1 MVKLFIRVKEAKKR
15 VLQITNQSAGIISY
29 GVYVPRF
36 RISVEAIARVWNEN
50 GKNMSRGLNVIEKAV
65 PDLDEDTITISVEA
79 ARNALARATIDPSH
93 IDAVYVGSESHPY
106 AVKPSAASVAEAI
119 GAVPH
124 CTCADLEFACKA
136 GTAGIQMV
144 LGMVNSNQIR
154 TGMAIG
160 ADCAQARPGD
170 PLEYAAGAG
179 AAAILVGKEHKIAE
193 IEGTHS
199 YTTDTPDFFRR
210 EGRSYPSHGNRF
222 TGEPAYFKHVM
233 SASTSLMD
241 KLGLESKDFDWAVFH
256 QPNGKFPLN
265 VSKKLGFPREKV
277 EPSLAVKW
285 IGNTYSGASMIGLAS
300 VLDIASPGDRILLTS
315 YGSGA
320 GSDAFSLITTDEL
333 IKRRKRAPSV
343 SDYINYKE
351 NIDYAVYAKHRSK
364 LVVH

>member
-1 MVKLFIRVKEAKKR
+1 M
-15 VLQITNQSAGIISY
+15 QITKPSAGITSY

-36 RISVEAIARVWNEN
+36 RIDVEAIAKVWNED
-50 GKNMSRGLNVIEKAV
+50 GKKLSRGLNIVEKAV

-79 ARNALARATIDPSH
+79 ARNALARADIDPSH

-106 AVKPSAASVAEAI
+106 AVKPSAASVAEAV

-136 GTAGIQMV
+136 GTAGMQMV
-144 LGMVNSNQIR
+144 LGMVNSGQIR
-154 TGMAIG
+154 FGLAIG

-179 AAAILVGKEHKIAE
+179 AAAILIGMDDKIAE

-199 YTTDTPDFFRR
+199 FTTDTPDFFRR

-233 SASTSLMD
+233 SASESLME
-241 KLGLESKDFDWAVFH
+241 KLGMEAKDFDWAVFH

-265 VSKKLGFPREKV
+265 VSKKLGIPREKV
-277 EPSLAVKW
+277 EPSLAVRW
-285 IGNTYSGASMIGLAS
+285 IGNTYSGASMIGLACI
-300 VLDIASPGDRILLTS
+300 LDIAAPGDRILLTS

-320 GSDAFSLITTDEL
+320 GSDAFSMIATEEL
-333 IKRRKRAPSV
+333 VKRRQRAPLV
-343 SDYINYKE
+343 SDYIKYKE
-351 NIDYAVYAKHRSK
+351 NIDYAIYAKHRSK